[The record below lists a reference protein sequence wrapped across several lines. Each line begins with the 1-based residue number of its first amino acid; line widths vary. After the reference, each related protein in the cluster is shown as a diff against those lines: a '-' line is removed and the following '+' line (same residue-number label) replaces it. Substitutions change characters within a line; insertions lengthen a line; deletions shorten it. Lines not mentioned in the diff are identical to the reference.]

1 MIVEM
6 IELSDGFFGHFY
18 VAAFLLSLKILVIM
32 PARTNTE
39 PAIAKIVGISTIKIK
54 THMGF
59 IRGSRRH
66 ISDVLSGEMCSND
79 LI

>member
-1 MIVEM
+1 M
-6 IELSDGFFGHFY
+6 IELSDGFFGLFY
-18 VAAFLLSLKILVIM
+18 VAAFLLSPIILVIM
-32 PARTNTE
+32 PTRMNTE
-39 PAIAKIVGISTIKIK
+39 PAIAKTVGISTIKIK

-66 ISDVLSGEMCSND
+66 IRDVLSGEMCSND